1 MNTEAVIHY
10 LAEWLEEK
18 VVAAGASGVVVGLSG
33 GIDSA
38 VSACIAKRAFPD
50 DTLAIMMPCKSDVN
64 DLQHAQLLAEA
75 NKICYSIV
83 DLGNAYDSLLDI
95 YEKAMESEKQ
105 ILLRA
110 NIKPRLRMTTLY
122 FFAQAKNYLVL
133 GTSNKSE
140 IVIGYATKYG
150 DNAVDIQIIGD
161 LLKKEVY
168 ALADYLEIPEVI
180 INKPPSAG
188 LWKDQTD
195 EQEMGLTYQELD
207 EYLESN
213 SGSEVTI
220 TRIKEMISRSEHKRS
235 LPLIARIPQSVRQR

>member
-195 EQEMGLTYQELD
+195 EQEMGLTYKELD
-207 EYLESN
+207 EYLDSN
-213 SGSEVTI
+213 SGSEETI
-220 TRIKEMISRSEHKRS
+220 TRIKEMICRSEHKRS

>member
-95 YEKAMESEKQ
+95 YEKTMESEKQ

-122 FFAQAKNYLVL
+122 YFAQANNYLVL

-140 IVIGYATKYG
+140 IAIGYATKYG

-195 EQEMGLTYQELD
+195 EQEMGLTYKELD
-207 EYLESN
+207 EYLDSN
-213 SGSEVTI
+213 SGSEETI
-220 TRIKEMISRSEHKRS
+220 TRIKEMICRSEHKRS

>member
-168 ALADYLEIPEVI
+168 ALADHLEIPEVI

-207 EYLESN
+207 EYLDSN
-213 SGSEVTI
+213 SGSEETI
-220 TRIKEMISRSEHKRS
+220 TRIKEMICRSEHKRS

>member
-122 FFAQAKNYLVL
+122 YFAQANNYLVL

-140 IVIGYATKYG
+140 IAIGYATKYG

-195 EQEMGLTYQELD
+195 EQEMGLTYKELD
-207 EYLESN
+207 EYLDSN
-213 SGSEVTI
+213 SGSEETI
-220 TRIKEMISRSEHKRS
+220 TRIKEMICRSEHKRS

>member
-1 MNTEAVIHY
+1 
-10 LAEWLEEK
+10 
-18 VVAAGASGVVVGLSG
+18 
-33 GIDSA
+33 
-38 VSACIAKRAFPD
+38 
-50 DTLAIMMPCKSDVN
+50 
-64 DLQHAQLLAEA
+64 
-75 NKICYSIV
+75 
-83 DLGNAYDSLLDI
+83 
-95 YEKAMESEKQ
+95 
-105 ILLRA
+105 
-110 NIKPRLRMTTLY
+110 MTTLY

>member
-10 LAEWLEEK
+10 LAEWLEER
-18 VVAAGASGVVVGLSG
+18 VLAAGASGVVVGLSG

>member
-1 MNTEAVIHY
+1 MNTEAVINY

-18 VVAAGASGVVVGLSG
+18 VLAAGASGVVVGLSG

-64 DLQHAQLLAEA
+64 DLKHAQLLAEA
-75 NKICYSIV
+75 NKICYRIV
-83 DLGNAYDSLLDI
+83 DLSDAYDSLLDI
-95 YEKAMESEKQ
+95 YEKAIDSEKH

-122 FFAQAKNYLVL
+122 YFAQAKNYLVL

-140 IVIGYATKYG
+140 IAIGYATKHG

-161 LLKKEVY
+161 LLKREVY
-168 ALADYLEIPEVI
+168 VLADYLQIPEVI

-195 EQEMGLTYQELD
+195 EQEMGLTYRELD
-207 EYLESN
+207 EYLDSN
-213 SGSEVTI
+213 SGSEETI
-220 TRIKEMISRSEHKRS
+220 TRIKEMISRSEHKRN
-235 LPLIARIPQSVRQR
+235 LPLLARIPQSVRQR

>member
-10 LAEWLEEK
+10 LAEWLGER
-18 VVAAGASGVVVGLSG
+18 VLAAGASGVVVGLSG

-38 VSACIAKRAFPD
+38 VSACIAKRAFPN
-50 DTLAIMMPCKSDVN
+50 DTMAIMMPCKSDVN

-75 NKICYSIV
+75 NKICYRIV
-83 DLGNAYDSLLDI
+83 DLGGAYDSLLDI
-95 YEKAMESEKQ
+95 YEKTMESEKQ

-122 FFAQAKNYLVL
+122 YFAQANNYLVL

-140 IVIGYATKYG
+140 IAIGYATKYG

-195 EQEMGLTYQELD
+195 EQEMGLTYKELD
-207 EYLESN
+207 EYLDSN
-213 SGSEVTI
+213 SGSEETI
-220 TRIKEMISRSEHKRS
+220 TRIKEMICRSEHKRS

>member
-10 LAEWLEEK
+10 LAEWLGER
-18 VVAAGASGVVVGLSG
+18 VLAAGASGVVVGLSG

-38 VSACIAKRAFPD
+38 VSACIAKRAFPN
-50 DTLAIMMPCKSDVN
+50 DTMAIMMPCKSDVN

-83 DLGNAYDSLLDI
+83 DLGGAYDSLLDI
-95 YEKAMESEKQ
+95 YEKTMESEKQ

-168 ALADYLEIPEVI
+168 ALADHLEIPEVI

>member
-122 FFAQAKNYLVL
+122 YFAQANNYLVL

-140 IVIGYATKYG
+140 IAIGYATKYG